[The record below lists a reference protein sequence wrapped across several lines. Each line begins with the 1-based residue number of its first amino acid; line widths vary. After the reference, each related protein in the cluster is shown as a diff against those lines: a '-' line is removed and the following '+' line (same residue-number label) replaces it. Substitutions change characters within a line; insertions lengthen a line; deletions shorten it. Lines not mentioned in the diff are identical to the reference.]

1 MVGGISVWQL
11 LILLLI
17 VVLVFGTKRLRNIG
31 SDLGSAVKGFRKGL
45 EEVILVE
52 RFFEERVDEPGGQPC
67 LEIRWVHSG
76 DENPKCRWLLDLY
89 LCKKPQPIV
98 SRHSVVG
105 NYRKEGPLR

>member
-45 EEVILVE
+45 EEE
-52 RFFEERVDEPGGQPC
+52 PEEKEPEQITAEEKAAAEP
-67 LEIRWVHSG
+67 ETSKEQV
-76 DENPKCRWLLDLY
+76 
-89 LCKKPQPIV
+89 KPDTDV
-98 SRHSVVG
+98 
-105 NYRKEGPLR
+105 